1 MAEVPYEEVDYLEVA
16 RNEVTEQFKQRDI
29 FDRYLQLL
37 IEQQE
42 EIQQVFK
49 DLLQKRSIDE
59 ATGAQLDIIGEIVGQ
74 PRELID
80 TALVPYFAYLGY
92 PNAQS
97 FGDLDNSSLGGYYYS
112 LGDPLAGSTLLN
124 DEQYRMF
131 IKAKILKNTTRATPD
146 DVLNFIRFVF
156 NSETNNVI
164 AEGNAEFTVMVGKE
178 LSLFEQVLLTYV
190 GYSNGYPS
198 RFLLKP
204 VGVRVNVGTFD
215 SEDYFAFLGAP
226 NAKGYGD
233 LADLSVGGKYGQ
245 LL

>member
-1 MAEVPYEEVDYLEVA
+1 MAEVPVDNIDYLQQA
-16 RNEVTEQFKQRDI
+16 RERVTWQFEEKVV
-29 FDRYLQLL
+29 FDKYLQLL
-37 IEQQE
+37 LKQQQDLE
-42 EIQQVFK
+42 QVFT
-49 DLLQKRSIDE
+49 DLLQLRSIDE

-97 FGDLDNSSLGGYYYS
+97 FGDLDNPALGGYYYS

-131 IKAKILKNTTRATPD
+131 IKAKILKNNTRATPD